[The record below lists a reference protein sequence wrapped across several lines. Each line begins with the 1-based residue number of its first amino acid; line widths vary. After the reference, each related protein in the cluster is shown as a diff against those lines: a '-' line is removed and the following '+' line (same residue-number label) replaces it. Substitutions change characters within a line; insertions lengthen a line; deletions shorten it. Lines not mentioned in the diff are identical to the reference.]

1 MLCLVYDTQ
10 QSLVAQE
17 GPFAPRLMMETIQ
30 KGCAAGG
37 ICGIQACELA
47 EDAKDW
53 TVGIYISRQND
64 TLQT

>member
-1 MLCLVYDTQ
+1 VLCLVYDTK

-17 GPFAPRLMMETIQ
+17 GPLVMMETIQ

-37 ICGIQACELA
+37 ICGGQACELA

-53 TVGIYISRQND
+53 TVGTYISRQDD